1 MEMNDQ
7 ALKQFDFHGAS
18 VRTVMIKGEPWWV
31 AVDVCAV
38 LGLEN
43 IKQAIARL
51 EKDGVCQTYLIDS
64 MGRRQK
70 ATFINEPGLYEL
82 MIRSDKPQSRPFRR
96 WITKEVL
103 PEIRRTGRYSKDVS
117 PWLSTHPSQWHK
129 TLPELLRLAGVNTH
143 GAASAPKHETL
154 RSLGATPIDYRAG
167 SIDHLTRALQPQGV
181 D

>member
-1 MEMNDQ
+1 
-7 ALKQFDFHGAS
+7 
-18 VRTVMIKGEPWWV
+18 
-31 AVDVCAV
+31 V
-38 LGLEN
+38 LEIEN
-43 IKQAIARL
+43 TKQAVARL
-51 EKDGVCQTYLIDS
+51 EKEDVCQTYTLRS
-64 MGRRQK
+64 NGRPYQM
-70 ATFINEPGLYEL
+70 TVVSEPGLYEL
-82 MIRSDKPQSRPFRR
+82 IIRLDKPQARPFRR
-96 WITKEVL
+96 WVTKEVL

>member
-1 MEMNDQ
+1 MNEQ
-7 ALKQFDFHGAS
+7 GLTIFEFHGAS
-18 VRTVMIKGEPWWV
+18 VRTLMIKGEPWFV
-31 AVDVCAV
+31 AGDVCAI
-38 LGLEN
+38 LE
-43 IKQAIARL
+43 IERARDAVRSL
-51 EKDGVCQTYLIDS
+51 PQKGAATTSILTDGGIQKVKIVNEANLYRLIFRSRKPEAEKFTDWVTG
-64 MGRRQK
+64 
-70 ATFINEPGLYEL
+70 
-82 MIRSDKPQSRPFRR
+82 
-96 WITKEVL
+96 EVL
-103 PEIRRTGRYSKDVS
+103 PQIRKTGRYSKDVS

>member
-7 ALKQFDFHGAS
+7 ALKQFDFRGAS
-18 VRTVMIKGEPWWV
+18 VRTVMIKGEPWFV
-31 AVDVCAV
+31 ARDVCEI
-38 LGLEN
+38 LGIEN
-43 IKQAIARL
+43 VSDALSRIKSVNIGNTDVENSRGQLRKTKI
-51 EKDGVCQTYLIDS
+51 V
-64 MGRRQK
+64 
-70 ATFINEPGLYEL
+70 NESGLYRL
-82 MIRSDKPQSRPFRR
+82 IFQSRKPEAEKFTD
-96 WITKEVL
+96 WVTGEVL
-103 PEIRRTGRYSKDVS
+103 PQIRKTGRYSKDVS